1 MLLTGVS
8 VIVGCD
14 RNNDNGGNTT
24 DPDAPFITITNE
36 ESVISLSPDEQSVDI
51 TYQIENPVAG
61 TTVEVDLQ
69 DAAWIELADDAFA
82 EEGTVTLNVLENR
95 EKEPRSVIV
104 TLSYGEAKAYINLI
118 QEESSYYVDK
128 EAGCAYGFYM
138 GKTMGTLQNVYYLYL
153 ADNMQTPDGNYGD
166 GLTYVMFLFSDFEP
180 EDRTAIK
187 VPASTYVV
195 STMQRSGVMY
205 LSFSSIIDMEDQ
217 SETGI
222 SSGKVTIG
230 YEGDQM
236 TAQLEITDE
245 NDNMHRVSYT
255 GDLIMQDESYL
266 STMTENVEF
275 DFTTATAVAYF
286 YGDVYNV
293 GLPNYNIQIENAAG
307 QGLQFDLVAP
317 ASGDS
322 TFVPDGTYRISDYTS
337 EFAALSG
344 VLSGNSLY
352 GSWFYTLAE
361 EADGVTDPMT
371 PLMDGTVKI
380 VKSGDDYIMTLDVA
394 DDKSEPH
401 RITGTGTVRMSFEV
415 VDLTQQ
421 TAPAG
426 SKFKV
431 SSGD

>member
-1 MLLTGVS
+1 
-8 VIVGCD
+8 
-14 RNNDNGGNTT
+14 
-24 DPDAPFITITNE
+24 
-36 ESVISLSPDEQSVDI
+36 
-51 TYQIENPVAG
+51 
-61 TTVEVDLQ
+61 
-69 DAAWIELADDAFA
+69 
-82 EEGTVTLNVLENR
+82 
-95 EKEPRSVIV
+95 
-104 TLSYGEAKAYINLI
+104 
-118 QEESSYYVDK
+118 
-128 EAGCAYGFYM
+128 
-138 GKTMGTLQNVYYLYL
+138 
-153 ADNMQTPDGNYGD
+153 
-166 GLTYVMFLFSDFEP
+166 
-180 EDRTAIK
+180 
-187 VPASTYVV
+187 
-195 STMQRSGVMY
+195 MY

-344 VLSGNSLY
+344 VLSGGNLY
-352 GSWFYTLAE
+352 GSWFYTLAG
-361 EADGVTDPMT
+361 EADGVTDPMA
-371 PLMDGTVKI
+371 PLMDGTVNI
-380 VKSGDDYIMTLDVA
+380 VKSGDDYTMTLDVA
-394 DDKSEPH
+394 DDKPEPH